1 MANGP
6 VRQREFDLYRE
17 GVEHRLRELERR
29 IGELDHEHETDMDAL
44 ATRGEERRR
53 WTREQI
59 VAVVAAAALVGA
71 LALQALGR

>member
-6 VRQREFDLYRE
+6 VRRREFDRYAE

-29 IGELDHEHETDMDAL
+29 VGELDREHETDMDAL
-44 ATRGEERRR
+44 AARGEERRR
-53 WTREQI
+53 WSREQI